1 MSRAYPFGGVFVMRE
16 RAPQPAEPPV
26 SKPGSAAIAAPPFFV
41 DPGTVATAQGA
52 FHWESA
58 LEVTADVWFSSA
70 HFDVLEARVAHAY
83 DDGTVVHRRRIIRIG
98 ADCWL
103 ITDDVAPATVRY
115 ELQLQCEASVS
126 ATRLR
131 DETLRLSRPLTPDV
145 LVHVAGPDVS
155 PWEITETWVPT
166 LPSHSTGR
174 APTRAARPG
183 RAVGCAVGEP
193 GGRSAML
200 ICRES
205 TARVEL
211 ETIPAEGGECIMLRG
226 AQSAAVLI
234 KAPEADEVRSEVGST
249 DADLLWIAADGLLA
263 IRGTHAELESGEA
276 IVLGGPEAWTSRAF
290 GAPEDE
296 SPTSGPLNK
305 PEWKG

>member
-16 RAPQPAEPPV
+16 RAQHLNQPAAA
-26 SKPGSAAIAAPPFFV
+26 SAGAPAIAAPPFFV

-83 DDGTVVHRRRIIRIG
+83 DEGTVVHRRRIIRVG

-103 ITDDVAPATVRY
+103 ITDDVAPSTISF

-126 ATRLR
+126 ATRLH

-145 LVHVAGPDVS
+145 LVHVVGPDVS

-166 LPSHSTGR
+166 VPSNPAGPS
-174 APTRAARPG
+174 ATRAVRPG
-183 RAVGCAVGEP
+183 RAVGCAVGEA

-211 ETIPAEGGECIMLRG
+211 ASESVEGGECITLRG
-226 AQSAAVLI
+226 AHNATVLI
-234 KAPEADEVRSEVGST
+234 KAPGETEVRNEAVST
-249 DADLLWIAADGLLA
+249 DADVMWISEAGFLA
-263 IRGTHAELESGEA
+263 IRGTRAELESGEA
-276 IVLGGPEAWTSRAF
+276 IVLGGPEAWTSQGF
-290 GAPEDE
+290 GSQEDE
-296 SPTSGPLNK
+296 SPSSGPLNK
-305 PEWKG
+305 PDWKG